1 MRGIRTRGRRRE
13 VLTRRGDL
21 LVAYGVAVC
30 ITIRTANEDQI
41 EAKTHS
47 FVLAVAPLL
56 ETEVSIERYIIKQET
71 HG

>member
-1 MRGIRTRGRRRE
+1 M
-13 VLTRRGDL
+13 
-21 LVAYGVAVC
+21 C

-56 ETEVSIERYIIKQET
+56 ETAVSTERHIMKQET

>member
-1 MRGIRTRGRRRE
+1 M
-13 VLTRRGDL
+13 
-21 LVAYGVAVC
+21 C

-56 ETEVSIERYIIKQET
+56 DTAVSIERYIIKQET